1 MPIRGEGFGIPIRLP
16 KRKKDLPVRKEFEYN
31 PIGSFR
37 DVNPYDVAFCYPH
50 PLYHRPF
57 IVKGGVRDTRKY
69 LRKLNIPMVVHHT
82 FYQRGK
88 HRRLVQL
95 YGVDKRLQ
103 ISKDFSYDQEN
114 ENVYLKSRKFQLK
127 RLGKG
132 LGDKREVLA
141 EFKRIPRR
149 WIRELNLYVTVERR
163 FP

>member
-1 MPIRGEGFGIPIRLP
+1 MAIRADGVPFELP
-16 KRKKDLPVRKEFEYN
+16 VNIKREKKKLPVRKEFDYN
-31 PIGSFR
+31 PIGSYR

-50 PLYHRPF
+50 PLYHKPF
-57 IVKGGVRDTRKY
+57 IVKGGVKDTRKY

-82 FYQRGK
+82 FYQRGR

-103 ISKDFSYDQEN
+103 ISKDFYHEN
-114 ENVYLKSRKFQLK
+114 AKRFQLK
-127 RLGKG
+127 RF
-132 LGDKREVLA
+132 GDKREVLA

-149 WIRELNLYVTVERR
+149 WIRELNLYVTVKRR

>member
-1 MPIRGEGFGIPIRLP
+1 MDPIGIPLPIRLP

-57 IVKGGVRDTRKY
+57 VVKGGVKDTRKY

-82 FYQRGK
+82 FYQRGR

-95 YGVDKRLQ
+95 YGVDKKLQ
-103 ISKDFSYDQEN
+103 ISKDFSYDHEN
-114 ENVYLKSRKFQLK
+114 AKYLTARKYQLK
-127 RLGKG
+127 RFGS
-132 LGDKREVLA
+132 KREVLA

-149 WIRELNLYVTVERR
+149 WIRELNLYVAVERR